1 MTITEF
7 RAEIPQSELDDL
19 ALRLSMTRWPN
30 ELPGT
35 GWTRGVPLDYL
46 KELADYWRTEFD
58 WRAQEAR
65 LNEFP
70 QYITEIDGQR
80 IHFLHVRSASQNATP
95 LLVLHGWPGSV
106 LDFLEII
113 KPLSADFHLVIPSL
127 PGFGFSTPLSRTGWD
142 TQRTSAAFAE
152 LMQRLGYERYG
163 IQAHD
168 AGAGIAASM
177 MGTYGTHVVGVHMNG
192 PGPFPFAG
200 PVALDGLTGKD
211 LDRAERFNGFATRG
225 LGYLHLQTTRPQTL
239 GYSLTD
245 SPAGQLAWIVEK
257 FQEWTD
263 PAVALPDDAVGRD
276 ALLAEVSLY
285 WFTGSGASS
294 AQFVYEAF
302 NAEMA
307 WSGGDG
313 PFVPVG
319 FAVFAGD
326 YGVKSLTP
334 GGEYVAHWTEYDRGG
349 HFPAMEAP
357 DLLVADIQSFFGS
370 L

>member
-19 ALRLSMTRWPN
+19 ALRLCMTRWPN

-46 KELADYWRTEFD
+46 KDLADYWRTEFD
-58 WRAQEAR
+58 WREQEAR
-65 LNEFP
+65 LNAVP
-70 QYITEIDGQR
+70 QYTTEIDGQR
-80 IHFLHVRSASQNATP
+80 IHFLHVRSAREDATP
-95 LLVLHGWPGSV
+95 LLLLHGWPGSV
-106 LDFLEII
+106 LDFLQII
-113 KPLSADFHLVIPSL
+113 PMLATDFHLVVPSL
-127 PGFGFSTPLSRTGWD
+127 PGFGFSTPLSDTGWG

-152 LMQRLGYERYG
+152 LMQRLGYTRYG

-177 MGTYGTHVVGVHMNG
+177 MGTHGSNIVGVHING
-192 PGPFPFAG
+192 PGPFPFGG
-200 PVALDGLTGKD
+200 PVPVDGLTGKD
-211 LDRAERFNGFATRG
+211 LERAERFNEFATRG
-225 LGYLHLQTTRPQTL
+225 LGYLHLQTTRPQTI
-239 GYSLTD
+239 GYALID
-245 SPAGQLAWIVEK
+245 SPAGQLAWVVEK

-263 PAVALPDDAVGRD
+263 PAVALPEDAIGRD
-276 ALLAEVSLY
+276 TLLAQVSLY

-294 AQFVYEAF
+294 AQFLYEAF

-334 GGEYVAHWTEYDRGG
+334 GGEYVAHWTEFDRGG
-349 HFPAMEAP
+349 HFPAMECP
-357 DLLVADIQSFFGS
+357 GLLAADILTFFGS
-370 L
+370 V